1 MTRLRGRSEHVCKV
15 SVVTIGGGSLQC
27 DEDDDMRQSPEHSL

>member
-15 SVVTIGGGSLQC
+15 SVVTIGGGGLLSV
-27 DEDDDMRQSPEHSL
+27 MKMMT